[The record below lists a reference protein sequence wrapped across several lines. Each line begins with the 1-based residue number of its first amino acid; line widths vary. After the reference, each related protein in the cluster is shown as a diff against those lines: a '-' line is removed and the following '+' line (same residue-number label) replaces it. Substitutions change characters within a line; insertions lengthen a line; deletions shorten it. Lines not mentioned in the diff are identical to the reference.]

1 MARPKPL
8 AELIDSC
15 IGPAFAAQGFASTD
29 ILAAWPEI
37 VGERLARFC
46 RPAKLEWP
54 RRRRGAEDGSGPE
67 PGTLIVRVEG
77 VFAIELQH
85 LAPVVVQRINAH
97 YGWACVG
104 KIVLKQDRVGVRGAT
119 GTPRGIDPARRGE
132 VAKAVADIENE
143 GFREALDRLGVAAV
157 ATAGAPS
164 PGQLGG
170 SLTKSRR

>member
-54 RRRRGAEDGSGPE
+54 RRRRSAEDGGGPE

-77 VFAIELQH
+77 VFALELQH

-104 KIVLKQDRVGVRGAT
+104 KIVLKQDRVGQRGAA
-119 GTPRGIDPARRGE
+119 GAVRGIDPARRGE
-132 VAKAVADIENE
+132 VAKAVATIEDAPL
-143 GFREALDRLGVAAV
+143 REALDRLGVAAV

-164 PGQLGG
+164 PAPGRP
-170 SLTKSRR
+170 KR

>member
-37 VGERLARFC
+37 VGERLARYC

-54 RRRRGAEDGSGPE
+54 RRRRAEDGSGPE

-85 LAPVVVQRINAH
+85 LAPVVIQRINAH

-104 KIVLKQDRVGVRGAT
+104 KIVLKQDRVGQRGAASAT
-119 GTPRGIDPARRGE
+119 RGVDPARRGE
-132 VAKAVADIENE
+132 VAKAVSAIEDP
-143 GFREALDRLGVAAV
+143 GLRDALDRLGIATV
-157 ATAGAPS
+157 ATAPAPGR
-164 PGQLGG
+164 PVKK
-170 SLTKSRR
+170 T